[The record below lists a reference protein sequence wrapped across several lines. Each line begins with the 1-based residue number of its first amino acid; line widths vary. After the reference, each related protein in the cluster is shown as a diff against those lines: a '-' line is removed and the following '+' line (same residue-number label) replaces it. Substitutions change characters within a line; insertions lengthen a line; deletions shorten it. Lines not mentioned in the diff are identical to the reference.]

1 MLLWKDAINYSIAV
15 QILWGQG
22 FCSLCSLSFLHL
34 PHFLPLLVHSGLGS
48 SLWEYLA
55 SFLVGSISSLTS
67 GALPHSL
74 VSLTCSWGELRLVVP
89 PLLTDLPA
97 CLPVCGYCTFSVPH
111 STVAI
116 MTSSPNLNL
125 ILPNGGRKMDSSL
138 CHMYSAHTQRHPYL
152 CSQNLITALI
162 NRNGGLAEKGENTR
176 AWRSLYCFSSWG
188 QEEWYLDSW
197 GRRGPF
203 LCTSVIW
210 LEWIGHFGTSN
221 CILSFATE
229 LDLG

>member
-1 MLLWKDAINYSIAV
+1 MLLWKNAINYSIGV

-74 VSLTCSWGELRLVVP
+74 VSLTCSWGELRLVVS
-89 PLLTDLPA
+89 PLLMDLPA
-97 CLPVCGYCTFSVPH
+97 CLPVRGYCTFSVPH

-116 MTSSPNLNL
+116 MTSNPNLNL

-138 CHMYSAHTQRHPYL
+138 CHMYSAHTQRLPYL
-152 CSQNLITALI
+152 CSHHLITALI
-162 NRNGGLAEKGENTR
+162 IRNGR
-176 AWRSLYCFSSWG
+176 ACR
-188 QEEWYLDSW
+188 
-197 GRRGPF
+197 GRR
-203 LCTSVIW
+203 
-210 LEWIGHFGTSN
+210 EYQRRHFSKQ
-221 CILSFATE
+221 SFYS
-229 LDLG
+229 